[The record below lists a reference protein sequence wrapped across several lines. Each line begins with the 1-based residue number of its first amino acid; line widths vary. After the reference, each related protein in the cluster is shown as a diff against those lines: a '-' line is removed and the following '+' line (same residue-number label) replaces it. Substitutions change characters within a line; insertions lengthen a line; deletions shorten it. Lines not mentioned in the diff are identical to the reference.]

1 MALEL
6 GPNGDD
12 TIFTLAALD
21 RADFTGKPTDIDAAV
36 VGGTGRYK
44 GRHWGVCRH
53 WDGRDKGRQPA
64 RGRGCRAEVQALLNH
79 EDRHVATGAADVGT
93 DRTDNEPRAGT
104 LHLNDM

>member
-44 GRHWGVCRH
+44 GATGESVVTGM
-53 WDGRDKGRQPA
+53 DVTKGDNLHV
-64 RGRGCRAEVQALLNH
+64 AEVA
-79 EDRHVATGAADVGT
+79 V
-93 DRTDNEPRAGT
+93 PRFKRF
-104 LHLNDM
+104 